1 MQLIHRKKIILSALL
16 LQALCV
22 LGQMNNPMYDNK
34 RIHYGFTLAGGST
47 NFKINRSADFYKID
61 TLKGIDVQP
70 FSGFTLGVLANVRLG
85 EFFDFRVIPS
95 ISFAQRNVIYN
106 FQNGP
111 STAKIESAYL
121 ELPLLIK
128 YKSERHKNWR
138 FYVIAGGVYSYDL
151 ASNKNADRK
160 PNEAFLAVNNQNIGY
175 QMGFGWDLYY
185 PYFKFTPELKLTNGI
200 NNLLVKDGQIYSASL
215 TSVFSR
221 ILNFHIYFE

>member
-1 MQLIHRKKIILSALL
+1 MA
-16 LQALCV
+16 V
-22 LGQMNNPMYDNK
+22 LAKAQMNNPMYDHK
-34 RIHYGFTLAGGST
+34 RIHYGFTLAGGET
-47 NFKINRSADFYKID
+47 NFKINRAANFYRID

-70 FSGFTLGVLANVRLG
+70 FAGFTLGVLANVRLG

-95 ISFAQRNVIYN
+95 ISFAQRNFIYTFN
-106 FQNGP
+106 NGP

-138 FYVIAGGVYSYDL
+138 FYVIGGALYSYDL
-151 ASNKNADRK
+151 ASNKDAERK
-160 PNEAFLAVNNQNIGY
+160 PDEAFLAVSNHNFGY

-185 PYFKFTPELKLTNGI
+185 PYFKFTPEVKLTNGV
-200 NNLLVKDGQIYSASL
+200 NNLLVKDGQVYSEAL
-215 TSVFSR
+215 NSVFSR